1 MFRVKQQMVKRNRL
15 IVIGFLNEFDLCYG
29 REFDFLANSIRFET
43 EQEEKRLLQ
52 EQLRQCEITLNET
65 TSKLSTQI
73 ENVK

>member
-1 MFRVKQQMVKRNRL
+1 
-15 IVIGFLNEFDLCYG
+15 LCYG

>member
-1 MFRVKQQMVKRNRL
+1 MVKRNRL
-15 IVIGFLNEFDLCYG
+15 IVIGFWNEFDLCYG